1 MQQAIGVIETAG
13 MPGALVTAD
22 VMGKAA
28 NVQVV
33 GLENTDA
40 GRISVIIRGSTG
52 AVQAAIAAAM
62 QVLQAHPGITL
73 LGSHIVPCPDT
84 SVDMMG
90 WLQADQTLPPQGSV
104 EWLDD

>member
-1 MQQAIGVIETAG
+1 MQQAIGVIETCG

-22 VMGKAA
+22 AMGKAA

-40 GRISVIIRGSTG
+40 GRMSVIIRGSTG
-52 AVQAAIAAAM
+52 AVQTAIAVATQA
-62 QVLQAHPGITL
+62 LQTHPGMTL
-73 LGSHIVPCPDT
+73 LGSHVVPCPDG
-84 SVDMMG
+84 SVNSLGGHRPDR
-90 WLQADQTLPPQGSV
+90 ASDQSNSV